1 MMSLGSSLSATRIS
15 VKVRV
20 IEIKVP
26 VPFIEFSYPH
36 NCEDISILMLS
47 ILYRRGGGGGPVPPE
62 QGNFSFLKFKPAES
76 Q

>member
-26 VPFIEFSYPH
+26 VPSIEFSYPH

-47 ILYRRGGGGGPVPPE
+47 ILYRRGEIGRASCRERV
-62 QGNFSFLKFKPAES
+62 
-76 Q
+76 

>member
-26 VPFIEFSYPH
+26 SIEFSYPH
-36 NCEDISILMLS
+36 NCEDISILMLY
-47 ILYRRGGGGGPVPPE
+47 ILYRRGGGGGGE
-62 QGNFSFLKFKPAES
+62 EKRKKRNFLI
-76 Q
+76 